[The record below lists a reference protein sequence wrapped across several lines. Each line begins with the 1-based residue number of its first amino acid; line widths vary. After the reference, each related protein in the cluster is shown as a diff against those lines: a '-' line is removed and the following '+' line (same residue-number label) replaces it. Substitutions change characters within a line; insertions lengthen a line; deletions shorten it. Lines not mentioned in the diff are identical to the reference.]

1 MIFEYRLV
9 KVKDIY
15 ISPGV
20 FQLLRTVDYC
30 ELEDFTERLKAK
42 AFKKNISAAFD
53 PPVVMHTQRGFSALS
68 GWNKVEWAKKT
79 SEPEL
84 YAIVAEPEE
93 LPA

>member
-1 MIFEYRLV
+1 MIATVQQCWKGLGMIFEYRLV

-42 AFKKNISAAFD
+42 AFKKIL
-53 PPVVMHTQRGFSALS
+53 ALPS
-68 GWNKVEWAKKT
+68 I
-79 SEPEL
+79 L
-84 YAIVAEPEE
+84 Q
-93 LPA
+93 